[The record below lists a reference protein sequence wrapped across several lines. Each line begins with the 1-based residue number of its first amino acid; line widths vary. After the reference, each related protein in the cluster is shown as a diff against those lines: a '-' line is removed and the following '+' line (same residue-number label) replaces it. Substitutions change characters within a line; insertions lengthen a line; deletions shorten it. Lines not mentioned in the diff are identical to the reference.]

1 MKRLRELLSAVRLP
15 ALSIVVALA
24 VGGVV
29 IMLSDLEV
37 LAMIPS
43 NPIGA
48 LGEGISRVGAAY
60 SALLRGAFGNPER
73 IAEAIASGDPAE
85 LARAARPITESLLKS
100 IPLMF
105 VGLGVS
111 VAFRS
116 GVFNIGGE
124 GQFLMGGLGATTFA
138 ILLGGAGMPA
148 PIVIFGTV
156 LAGAI
161 FGAAWGFIPG
171 FLKVRAG
178 SSEVIT
184 TIMLNYIA
192 SLFVFFLLSNWTLI
206 QREDGTQPISKAL
219 ADYVVIPGILPIPE
233 LRLHLGFL
241 VALAAA
247 VAVSWFLFRTTRG
260 FELRTAG
267 LNLAAARYAGMGASS
282 SIVAAMAISGAL
294 AGMGGAF
301 EVTGTIKQFSTVVSG
316 GVGFTAIAIALVGG
330 TRPSGVVATALV
342 FGALR
347 NGGGL
352 MGLETSIPIDLLFFI
367 QALVIMFIAAPNL
380 TARIIRL
387 PFRRKSKEAV
397 A

>member
-1 MKRLRELLSAVRLP
+1 MTRLKEIVAAVRLP
-15 ALSIVVALA
+15 ALSILVALL

-37 LAMIPS
+37 LGMIPT
-43 NPIGA
+43 NPVGA
-48 LGEGISRVGAAY
+48 LGEGLGRVGAAY

-73 IAEAIASGDPAE
+73 IAEAFSSGDLTE
-85 LARAARPITESLLKS
+85 IARAVRPITESLLRS
-100 IPLMF
+100 IPLIF

-124 GQFLMGGLGATTFA
+124 GQFLMGGLGATTVA
-138 ILLGGAGMPA
+138 IILGGAALPGPL
-148 PIVIFGTV
+148 VILGSIG
-156 LAGAI
+156 AGAL
-161 FGAAWGFIPG
+161 FGAGWGFIPG

-178 SSEVIT
+178 ASEVIT

-192 SLFVFFLLSNWTLI
+192 TLFVFFLLNNWEVI
-206 QREDGTQPISKAL
+206 QREDRTQPISKAL
-219 ADYVVIPGILPIPE
+219 VDYITIPGILPIPE
-233 LRLHLGFL
+233 LRLHLGFV
-241 VALAAA
+241 VALLAAA
-247 VAVSWFLFRTTRG
+247 VVSWFLFRTTRG
-260 FELRTAG
+260 FELRAAG
-267 LNLAAARYAGMGASS
+267 LNLDAARYAGMAASS
-282 SIVAAMAISGAL
+282 SVVAAMALSGAL

-301 EVTGTIKQFSTVVSG
+301 EVTGTIKQLSTVVSG

-330 TRPSGVVATALV
+330 TRPSGVIATALV

-380 TARIIRL
+380 TARIIRM
-387 PFRRKSKEAV
+387 PFQRKRKESAS
-397 A
+397 

>member
-1 MKRLRELLSAVRLP
+1 
-15 ALSIVVALA
+15 
-24 VGGVV
+24 
-29 IMLSDLEV
+29 V

-48 LGEGISRVGAAY
+48 LGEGIGRVGAAY

-124 GQFLMGGLGATTFA
+124 GQFLMGGLGATTAA
-138 ILLGGAGMPA
+138 IVLGGAGLPA
-148 PIVIFGTV
+148 PLVIFGTV
-156 LAGAI
+156 LAGAA

-192 SLFVFFLLSNWTLI
+192 ALFVFFLLSNWTLI

>member
-1 MKRLRELLSAVRLP
+1 MRRLRSVLSAVRLP
-15 ALSIVVALA
+15 ALSIFVALI

-48 LGEGISRVGAAY
+48 LGEGIGRVGAAY

-73 IAEAIASGDPAE
+73 IADAIASGNTVE
-85 LARAARPITESLLKS
+85 IARAVRPITESLLRS
-100 IPLMF
+100 IPLIF

-124 GQFLMGGLGATTFA
+124 GQFLMGGLGATTTA
-138 ILLGGAGMPA
+138 IVLGGAGYPA
-148 PIVIFGTV
+148 PLVV
-156 LAGAI
+156 LLTILSGAI
-161 FGAAWGFIPG
+161 LGAAWGFIPG

-192 SLFVFFLLSNWTLI
+192 SLFIFFLLNNWEVI
-206 QREDGTQPISKAL
+206 QREDRTQPISKNL
-219 ADYVVIPGILPIPE
+219 VDFVTIPGILPIPE

-247 VAVSWFLFRTTRG
+247 GAVSWFLFRTTRG
-260 FELRTAG
+260 FELRAAG

-282 SIVAAMAISGAL
+282 SIVAAMGISGAL
-294 AGMGGAF
+294 AGIGGAF

-380 TARIIRL
+380 TARIVRM
-387 PFRRKSKEAV
+387 PFRRKAKEV
-397 A
+397 AA

>member
-1 MKRLRELLSAVRLP
+1 MSYLTKVLSAVRLP
-15 ALSIVVALA
+15 ALSIVVALI
-24 VGGVV
+24 VGGFV

-73 IAEAIASGDPAE
+73 IAEAIASGSTSE
-85 LARAARPITESLLKS
+85 IARAFRPITESLLRS
-100 IPLMF
+100 IPLIF

-124 GQFLMGGLGATTFA
+124 GQFLMGGLGATTAA
-138 ILLGGAGMPA
+138 IVLGGAGLPA
-148 PIVIFGTV
+148 PLVVVFTIA
-156 LAGAI
+156 AGALL
-161 FGAAWGFIPG
+161 GAGWGFIPG

-192 SLFVFFLLSNWTLI
+192 GLFIFFLLNNWEVI
-206 QREDGTQPISKAL
+206 QREDRTQPISKGL
-219 ADYVVIPGILPIPE
+219 VEYVTIPGILPIPE

-247 VAVSWFLFRTTRG
+247 GVVSWFLFRTTRG
-260 FELRTAG
+260 FELRAAG
-267 LNLAAARYAGMGASS
+267 LNLAAARYAGMGASA

-294 AGMGGAF
+294 AGIGGAF
-301 EVTGTIKQFSTVVSG
+301 EVAGTIKQFSTVVSG

-380 TARIIRL
+380 TARIIRM
-387 PFRRKSKEAV
+387 PFRRKVKEV
-397 A
+397 AT

>member
-1 MKRLRELLSAVRLP
+1 MSHLTKVLSAVRLP
-15 ALSIVVALA
+15 ALSIVVALV
-24 VGGVV
+24 VGGFV

-73 IAEAIASGDPAE
+73 IAEAIASGSTSE
-85 LARAARPITESLLKS
+85 IARAFRPITESLLRS
-100 IPLMF
+100 IPLIF

-124 GQFLMGGLGATTFA
+124 GQFLMGGLGATTAA
-138 ILLGGAGMPA
+138 IVLGGAGLPA
-148 PIVIFGTV
+148 PLVVVFTIA
-156 LAGAI
+156 AGALL
-161 FGAAWGFIPG
+161 GAWWGFIPG

-192 SLFVFFLLSNWTLI
+192 GLFIFFLLNNWEVI
-206 QREDGTQPISKAL
+206 QREDRTQPISKGL
-219 ADYVVIPGILPIPE
+219 VEYVTIPGILPIPE

-247 VAVSWFLFRTTRG
+247 GVVSWFLFRTTRG
-260 FELRTAG
+260 FELRAAG
-267 LNLAAARYAGMGASS
+267 LNLAAARYAGMGASA

-294 AGMGGAF
+294 AGIGGAF
-301 EVTGTIKQFSTVVSG
+301 EVAGTIKQFSTVVSG

-380 TARIIRL
+380 TARIIRI
-387 PFRRKSKEAV
+387 PFRRKVKEV
-397 A
+397 AT

>member
-1 MKRLRELLSAVRLP
+1 MRRLRSVLSAVRLP
-15 ALSIVVALA
+15 ALSIFVALI

-48 LGEGISRVGAAY
+48 LGEGIGRVGAAY

-73 IAEAIASGDPAE
+73 IADAIASGNTVE
-85 LARAARPITESLLKS
+85 IARAVRPITESLLRS
-100 IPLMF
+100 IPLIF

-124 GQFLMGGLGATTFA
+124 GQFLMGGLGATTTA
-138 ILLGGAGMPA
+138 IVLGGAGYPA
-148 PIVIFGTV
+148 PLVVLLTIVS
-156 LAGAI
+156 GALL
-161 FGAAWGFIPG
+161 GAAWGFIPG

-192 SLFVFFLLSNWTLI
+192 SLFIFFLLNNWEVI
-206 QREDGTQPISKAL
+206 QREDRTQPISKNL
-219 ADYVVIPGILPIPE
+219 VDFVTIPGILPIPE

-247 VAVSWFLFRTTRG
+247 GVVSWFLFRTTRG
-260 FELRTAG
+260 FELRAAG

-294 AGMGGAF
+294 AGIGGAF

-380 TARIIRL
+380 TARIIRM
-387 PFRRKSKEAV
+387 PFRRKAKEVTA
-397 A
+397 

>member
-1 MKRLRELLSAVRLP
+1 MKRFKELLSAVRLP
-15 ALSIVVALA
+15 ALSILVALL

-29 IMLSDLEV
+29 IILSDLEV
-37 LAMIPS
+37 LAMLPT

-48 LGEGISRVGAAY
+48 LGEGIGRVGAAY

-124 GQFLMGGLGATTFA
+124 GQFLMGGLGATTAA
-138 ILLGGAGMPA
+138 IVLGGAGLPS
-148 PIVIFGTV
+148 PIVILGTV
-156 LAGAI
+156 LAGALL
-161 FGAAWGFIPG
+161 GASWGFIPG

-192 SLFVFFLLSNWTLI
+192 SLFVFYLLSNWTLI

-241 VALAAA
+241 VALA
-247 VAVSWFLFRTTRG
+247 
-260 FELRTAG
+260 
-267 LNLAAARYAGMGASS
+267 
-282 SIVAAMAISGAL
+282 
-294 AGMGGAF
+294 
-301 EVTGTIKQFSTVVSG
+301 
-316 GVGFTAIAIALVGG
+316 
-330 TRPSGVVATALV
+330 
-342 FGALR
+342 
-347 NGGGL
+347 
-352 MGLETSIPIDLLFFI
+352 
-367 QALVIMFIAAPNL
+367 
-380 TARIIRL
+380 
-387 PFRRKSKEAV
+387 
-397 A
+397 

>member
-138 ILLGGAGMPA
+138 IVLGGAGLPA
-148 PIVIFGTV
+148 PVVIFGTV

-178 SSEVIT
+178 SSER
-184 TIMLNYIA
+184 
-192 SLFVFFLLSNWTLI
+192 LLKGAGGFERS
-206 QREDGTQPISKAL
+206 
-219 ADYVVIPGILPIPE
+219 DYDDYAQ
-233 LRLHLGFL
+233 LHR
-241 VALAAA
+241 VALR
-247 VAVSWFLFRTTRG
+247 V
-260 FELRTAG
+260 
-267 LNLAAARYAGMGASS
+267 
-282 SIVAAMAISGAL
+282 
-294 AGMGGAF
+294 
-301 EVTGTIKQFSTVVSG
+301 
-316 GVGFTAIAIALVGG
+316 
-330 TRPSGVVATALV
+330 
-342 FGALR
+342 
-347 NGGGL
+347 
-352 MGLETSIPIDLLFFI
+352 
-367 QALVIMFIAAPNL
+367 
-380 TARIIRL
+380 L
-387 PFRRKSKEAV
+387 PPLQLDAHSA
-397 A
+397 

>member
-1 MKRLRELLSAVRLP
+1 MSHLTKVLSAVRLP
-15 ALSIVVALA
+15 ALSIVVALI
-24 VGGVV
+24 VGGFV

-73 IAEAIASGDPAE
+73 IAEAIASGSTSE
-85 LARAARPITESLLKS
+85 IARAFRPITESLLRS
-100 IPLMF
+100 IPLIF

-124 GQFLMGGLGATTFA
+124 GQFLMGGLGATTAA
-138 ILLGGAGMPA
+138 IVLGGAGLPA
-148 PIVIFGTV
+148 PLVVVFTIA
-156 LAGAI
+156 AGALL
-161 FGAAWGFIPG
+161 GAGWGFIPG

-192 SLFVFFLLSNWTLI
+192 GLFIFFLLNNWEVI
-206 QREDGTQPISKAL
+206 QREDRTQPISKGL
-219 ADYVVIPGILPIPE
+219 VEYVTIPGILPIPE

-247 VAVSWFLFRTTRG
+247 GVVSWFLFRTTRG
-260 FELRTAG
+260 FELRAAG
-267 LNLAAARYAGMGASS
+267 LNLAAARYAGMGASA

-294 AGMGGAF
+294 AGIGGAF
-301 EVTGTIKQFSTVVSG
+301 EVAGTIKQFSTVVSG

-380 TARIIRL
+380 TARIIRM
-387 PFRRKSKEAV
+387 PFRRKVKEV
-397 A
+397 AT

>member
-1 MKRLRELLSAVRLP
+1 MKGLRGVLSSVRLP
-15 ALSIVVALA
+15 ALSIVVALL
-24 VGGVV
+24 VGALV
-29 IMLSDLEV
+29 IMFSDLEV

-48 LGEGISRVGAAY
+48 LGEGIGRVGAAY
-60 SALLRGAFGNPER
+60 SALIRGAFGNPER
-73 IAEAIASGDPAE
+73 IAEAIASGDPAG

-138 ILLGGAGMPA
+138 IVLGSAGLPA

-171 FLKVRAG
+171 LLKVRAG
-178 SSEVIT
+178 ASEVIT

-192 SLFVFFLLSNWTLI
+192 ALFVFFLLSNWTLI